1 MDRIYILSYFRR
13 KIRKKKKR
21 FKWKMR
27 KNICMELHK
36 NEILLL
42 YIQLWVFHQFN
53 AVNVSFK
60 IHFNIS
66 LLMEELEKSFQFK
79 IGSSLSLFVH
89 CMLRKFEPISRSM
102 KTGLW
107 KNDLITYLL
116 LCCVKEKSC
125 AILSHFIS
133 SLTL

>member
-1 MDRIYILSYFRR
+1 
-13 KIRKKKKR
+13 
-21 FKWKMR
+21 MR
-27 KNICMELHK
+27 KNICMKLHK

-42 YIQLWVFHQFN
+42 YIQLWVFRQFN

-66 LLMEELEKSFQFK
+66 LLMRELEKSFQFK
-79 IGSSLSLFVH
+79 IVWSLSLFVH
-89 CMLRKFEPISRSM
+89 RMLCKCEPISRSM

-107 KNDLITYLL
+107 KNDLITYVL

-133 SLTL
+133 SLTLWAHSQLLVVMTKYHPSG

>member
-1 MDRIYILSYFRR
+1 
-13 KIRKKKKR
+13 
-21 FKWKMR
+21 
-27 KNICMELHK
+27 
-36 NEILLL
+36 
-42 YIQLWVFHQFN
+42 
-53 AVNVSFK
+53 
-60 IHFNIS
+60 
-66 LLMEELEKSFQFK
+66 MEELEKSFQFK

-89 CMLRKFEPISRSM
+89 CMLRKCEPISRSM